1 MDSLVFIVFILYD
14 IVAVVVVVIVTV
26 VVEVFVVAKSY
37 DLIPS
42 FTVKERR
49 SQIEK
54 IC

>member
-14 IVAVVVVVIVTV
+14 VVVVVVVIVTV